1 MKKYIIPLFMF
12 IFSFI
17 LVGNVNAKNVILN
30 FDSNEKF
37 NYFYEMKNNTN
48 FYNFLL
54 GKGVNLFDYL
64 GSYSN
69 KSYDIKYNRLFIFY
83 LSELSGNLINIPDK
97 SYYMIYVCSNSVS
110 SKVFYQG
117 DNYYYGSESGLGLSG
132 EFFFFDIDGN
142 YLSYGS
148 SSYYMKSF
156 DSNIYK
162 DLFDFSNN
170 TDFSYFLSKYYM
182 GGDLSYGSSV
192 LMTDIVVTDFIID
205 NKTFIIDDNKNY
217 SNFLIFFRNLFTKSE
232 KFDVNNTNFQYF
244 KDYKIISSD
253 KKLVCLYNTM
263 NYKINNKIS
272 VPDNYVSHEI
282 YYNSSFLIPK
292 IKNNSFVPP
301 VYISSTGFPEVF
313 LSYWD
318 ITFADN
324 NYSISYLG
332 NNKRIKKSF
341 KTFGTIGTIN
351 LLEKEEYTPN
361 NYYDYIYQF
370 GYHTDNS
377 YYDYPLKY
385 SMTIYYNPEY
395 FDVVDYSVNGVS
407 GVFPGTDI
415 PFTLTKEIIESGNY
429 SGESN
434 LITEPIGDGSGS
446 DYMDWIGGINNERGE
461 TSFDI
466 STITY
471 YATDIFQKFFKVIK
485 TIFVLVFSLF
495 NILPV
500 ELQQLFYFSFIGGII
515 LLFYKIL
522 RG

>member
-1 MKKYIIPLFMF
+1 
-12 IFSFI
+12 
-17 LVGNVNAKNVILN
+17 
-30 FDSNEKF
+30 
-37 NYFYEMKNNTN
+37 
-48 FYNFLL
+48 
-54 GKGVNLFDYL
+54 
-64 GSYSN
+64 
-69 KSYDIKYNRLFIFY
+69 
-83 LSELSGNLINIPDK
+83 
-97 SYYMIYVCSNSVS
+97 
-110 SKVFYQG
+110 
-117 DNYYYGSESGLGLSG
+117 
-132 EFFFFDIDGN
+132 
-142 YLSYGS
+142 
-148 SSYYMKSF
+148 
-156 DSNIYK
+156 
-162 DLFDFSNN
+162 
-170 TDFSYFLSKYYM
+170 
-182 GGDLSYGSSV
+182 
-192 LMTDIVVTDFIID
+192 
-205 NKTFIIDDNKNY
+205 
-217 SNFLIFFRNLFTKSE
+217 
-232 KFDVNNTNFQYF
+232 
-244 KDYKIISSD
+244 
-253 KKLVCLYNTM
+253 M

-292 IKNNSFVPP
+292 TKNNSFVPP